1 MARRR
6 VFNPLTEL
14 LAAALIVVLV
24 LVVNTWQ
31 FSLAVLAL
39 VVVPGVLSSGK
50 PRQIALALG
59 FTVGPLLLSTLVLH
73 GLFFPEGTTVLARWG
88 PARVT
93 AEGLGFAA
101 LMGLRMAVFTG
112 VLLTA
117 ALTVRIPEL
126 ISTLTHRGWNRK
138 LVFVLGSAVGL
149 LPHVAERA
157 RQITR
162 AQQARGLIV
171 RGGLPSRV
179 RALLMVTVPLV
190 TGLLI
195 DASERTQLLEAR
207 GFSSSGPRTSYLP
220 DTDTPAQRAAR
231 WLMAGGVLVFSCAW
245 YILGSQR

>member
-24 LVVNTWQ
+24 LIVNSWPL
-31 FSLAVLAL
+31 SLAVLVL
-39 VVVPGVLSSGK
+39 VVVPGILLSGK
-50 PRQIALALG
+50 PRQIALVLA
-59 FTVGPLLLSTLVLH
+59 FTLGPLLMSSLVLH
-73 GLFFPEGTTVLARWG
+73 GLFFPEGTTVLAEWG

-93 AEGLGFAA
+93 AEGLEFAA
-101 LMGLRMAVFTG
+101 LMGLRTAVFTG

-117 ALTVRIPEL
+117 ALTVSIPEL

-149 LPHVAERA
+149 LPQVAERA

-162 AQQARGLIV
+162 AQQARGLV
-171 RGGLPSRV
+171 V
-179 RALLMVTVPLV
+179 RAGLRSRLHGLLMVTVPLV

-195 DASERTQLLEAR
+195 DASERTHLLEAR

-231 WLMAGGVLVFSCAW
+231 WLMTAAVLVFACAW
-245 YILGSQR
+245 YVLGSRP